1 MAFFY
6 NCIHKNSQKRQK
18 KLQKIKNKKPSL
30 SLIIDHKMPKKC
42 KKLFLFELVRKEEIR
57 GFG

>member
-6 NCIHKNSQKRQK
+6 NCIHQNSQKKQK
-18 KLQKIKNKKPSL
+18 KLQKKTNKPSL
-30 SLIIDHKMPKKC
+30 RLIIDHKMPKKC